1 MKFKILEE
9 KIEGKEL
16 KITAMV
22 KLKSLASDPKIRIKT
37 KDIKENISDRY
48 KILSIIKEAEICN
61 FSENVKKQVDTWI
74 FEIEKIEEKKKAP
87 ARKAS
92 TRGKTTTKTSPA
104 KNTKSFSQRISD
116 IAKKEK

>member
-1 MKFKILEE
+1 
-9 KIEGKEL
+9 
-16 KITAMV
+16 
-22 KLKSLASDPKIRIKT
+22 
-37 KDIKENISDRY
+37 
-48 KILSIIKEAEICN
+48 LSIIKEAEICS

-92 TRGKTTTKTSPA
+92 TRGKTTTKTATKTAPA